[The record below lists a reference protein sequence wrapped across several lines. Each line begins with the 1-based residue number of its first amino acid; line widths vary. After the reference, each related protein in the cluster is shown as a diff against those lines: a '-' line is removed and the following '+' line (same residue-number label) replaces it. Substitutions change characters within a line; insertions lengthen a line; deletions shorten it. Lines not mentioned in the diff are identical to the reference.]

1 MAKRVV
7 LKCKAIQAKI
17 SLLLCNLFVETNK
30 SLCNNVANRM
40 VLELTDKNHVFTIN
54 SSTFKLKKFNSL
66 KRPTQRFSFDQNNLS
81 SLKKFQIEICSLSLV
96 QRDLYIRGNKHLIKT
111 NLRVLIGQRKT
122 ILIGQL
128 GTIMILNGF

>member
-1 MAKRVV
+1 
-7 LKCKAIQAKI
+7 
-17 SLLLCNLFVETNK
+17 
-30 SLCNNVANRM
+30 M

-128 GTIMILNGF
+128 GTIMI